1 MAPQVNG
8 SSELNMY
15 LTQAQG
21 MFGQLA
27 PAIGGE
33 ASTYV
38 NSVFTVGNSFEG
50 LTSEDDQQ
58 KASAIQNIMNN
69 VMSLINS
76 IASNEA
82 QAAKREVQNN
92 KATARGQNKTI
103 EDQRTA
109 LNQQIGQ
116 IGGEISAQTEI
127 VNGAVQELT
136 EAQKNIQEK
145 QEQINEIITQIQAKQ
160 NELAGITDPEKQ
172 AEILSEIQGLSGQ
185 ITSIASSISTLTSTV
200 ETASTR
206 VEDAAATIEDA
217 KGNAIEIQQ
226 EGTAEITENA
236 QKSAQLTHTSIKTNT
251 TGVVNT
257 TTGEGLQVAAE
268 TASSNIFT
276 AGTAPDLFIKAND
289 QKLAGSERTRG
300 AITNLQTIMQ
310 GIGGLND
317 NASILTNFEH
327 SVGGAL
333 NSFKTAIGTWNQNLE
348 PTITSLGSFSTIE
361 GEVKTLDEKV
371 KEDLE
376 TLPKDAQAGGQWA
389 DLTPKPYDFGVS
401 FNENYN
407 GGEKVKNTS
416 GLQTPDVKLTAFEI
430 KTEA

>member
-1 MAPQVNG
+1 MAPQVSGNTDI
-8 SSELNMY
+8 NMY
-15 LTQAQG
+15 LQQAQG
-21 MFGQLA
+21 LFNQMGSNM
-27 PAIGGE
+27 GGE
-33 ASTYV
+33 ASTYL
-38 NSVFTVGNSFEG
+38 NSIWSVGGNIEG
-50 LTSEDDQQ
+50 LTSGDDNQ
-58 KASAIQNIMNN
+58 KASAIQGIMNN

-82 QAAKREVQNN
+82 QTARREVQNN
-92 KATARGQNKTI
+92 NDAARRQNKTI

-116 IGGEISAQTEI
+116 IGGEITAQTEI

-136 EAQKNIQEK
+136 DAQKTIQETQK
-145 QEQINEIITQIQAKQ
+145 EINKIIAEIQAKQ
-160 NELAGITDPEKQ
+160 NELARTTDPTKQ
-172 AEILSEIQGLSGQ
+172 AKILSEIQGLSRQ
-185 ITSIASSISTLTSTV
+185 ITSAVSSISNLSSTI

-226 EGTAEITENA
+226 EGTAEITEGA
-236 QKSAQLTHTSIKTNT
+236 QKSAQLTKTSITTNS

-268 TASSNIFT
+268 TAASNMFT
-276 AGTAPDLFIKAND
+276 AGKAPDLFRKAND

-300 AITNLQTIMQ
+300 AVTNLQTIMQ

-317 NASILTNFEH
+317 NTSILTNFEH

-333 NSFKTAIGTWNQNLE
+333 NSFNTAIGSWNDKLE
-348 PTITSLGSFSTIE
+348 PTITSLGSFRTIE
-361 GEVKTLDEKV
+361 GEIGSLDNAV
-371 KEDLE
+371 KEDLSS
-376 TLPKDAQAGGQWA
+376 LPADAQAGGQWA
-389 DLTPKPYDFGVS
+389 AISQQYDFGAS

-407 GGEKVKNTS
+407 NGEKVENTS